1 MKEVMKMS
9 EYRLKTPKVI
19 EKRVLGA
26 YQSVE
31 DTVVGVYKSI
41 EDKFVDTF
49 LEKVEDGD
57 KASQTVGQEE
67 ER

>member
-1 MKEVMKMS
+1 M
-9 EYRLKTPKVI
+9 
-19 EKRVLGA
+19 LGA

-49 LEKVEDGD
+49 LEKVDDGD
-57 KASQTVGQEE
+57 NTSQTVGQEE

>member
-1 MKEVMKMS
+1 MS

-49 LEKVEDGD
+49 LEKVDGD
-57 KASQTVGQEE
+57 KTEDDAHKNSPKE
-67 ER
+67 